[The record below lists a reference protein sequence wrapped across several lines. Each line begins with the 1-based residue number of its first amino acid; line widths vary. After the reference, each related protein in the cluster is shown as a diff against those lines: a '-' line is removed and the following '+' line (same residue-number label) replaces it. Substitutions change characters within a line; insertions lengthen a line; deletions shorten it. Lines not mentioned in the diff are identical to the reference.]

1 MAAAAESA
9 APASSYKA
17 KVSAGSS
24 LGDTSRRLADM
35 YLRLMG
41 LLKIPLNHV
50 RLSQENA
57 RNVLIYWESV
67 LRQGLAFSPVYR
79 FSLSDGTIVAAQ
91 TKNKLIR
98 SQTTCEPQL
107 VISLHMLHRPQRTGR
122 KYRAKKSILI

>member
-24 LGDTSRRLADM
+24 LGDTSRRLWSTLKKNPEMKIPKQTREKNLNGGNQNLLQVNKYACFDCLVLVVRQRAIASFADM

-67 LRQGLAFSPVYR
+67 DGSP
-79 FSLSDGTIVAAQ
+79 S
-91 TKNKLIR
+91 
-98 SQTTCEPQL
+98 
-107 VISLHMLHRPQRTGR
+107 
-122 KYRAKKSILI
+122 